1 MAFKDGDEV
10 QHKSGGP
17 KMAIEGRSQMV
28 AGVYVCS
35 WWDDKKKDF
44 QRKEFTENVLV
55 AYQPPSIDVPYSV

>member
-17 KMAIEGRSQMV
+17 RMAIEGRSQMT
-28 AGVYVCS
+28 GHYICS
-35 WWDDKKKDF
+35 WWDEKAKTF

-55 AYQPPSIDVPYSV
+55 AYKPTTPDVPFVG